1 MKQTNIYSHKGW
13 LKDIT
18 IREYPY
24 SSAGE
29 IAARHGVCS
38 GSVWYWVKKLGL
50 QQTDE
55 TKARILKKTRGGY
68 RKHNQDKSRGQTKK
82 HGNEKAHMDDGAIPR
97 NVGAA
102 SENKDAHCDATHQGV
117 QGNLVPG
124 EYAQLLSRHRG
135 GRQVYAL
142 LRRRDE
148 TLRQGVLLRTTTW
161 THIQKSI
168 VFCTLLYFLLKN
180 ELLKDNSRVRTP
192 IFDFTWL
199 LRRLRSSNEVVV

>member
-55 TKARILKKTRGGY
+55 TKARILK
-68 RKHNQDKSRGQTKK
+68 
-82 HGNEKAHMDDGAIPR
+82 DDGAIPR

-168 VFCTLLYFLLKN
+168 VFLHYYIFYLKM
-180 ELLKDNSRVRTP
+180 SC
-192 IFDFTWL
+192 
-199 LRRLRSSNEVVV
+199 